1 MKKFINILLVCL
13 ASTSFAKSPKKK
25 SPQGVD
31 SKLLYMELYPK
42 EKLQYEISWLKACR
56 EDKLNIKKFESFKSY
71 PSTSKSGNETVRI
84 LHFYIDPFSPCSKT
98 PSIKGKQTLSILS
111 DKTKMTH
118 IYLVLH
124 KDLSI

>member
-1 MKKFINILLVCL
+1 MKIFINILLICFV
-13 ASTSFAKSPKKK
+13 STSFAKTPKKVSPK
-25 SPQGVD
+25 GVD
-31 SKLLYMELYPK
+31 SKLVYMELYPD
-42 EKLQYEISWLKACR
+42 EKLQYEVSWLKSCK

-71 PSTSKSGNETVRI
+71 PSINKSGNEIVRI